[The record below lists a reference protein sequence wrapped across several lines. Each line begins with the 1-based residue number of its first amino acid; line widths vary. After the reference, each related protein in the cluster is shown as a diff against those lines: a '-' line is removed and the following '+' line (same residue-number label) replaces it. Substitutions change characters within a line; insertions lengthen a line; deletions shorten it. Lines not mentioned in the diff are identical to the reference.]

1 MTEAS
6 IAPLLA
12 VLWARAV
19 TAELEGFP
27 VPEFKLGHRP
37 GQSNIS

>member
-12 VLWARAV
+12 VRVESEV
-19 TAELEGFP
+19 TAVLEGFP
-27 VPEFKLGHRP
+27 VDALRLVAKK
-37 GQSNIS
+37 